1 MTSHSVEGPDGE
13 RVRCRW
19 CGSDRLY
26 VRYHDEEWG
35 VPVRD
40 DGRLFE
46 MLLLE
51 GAQAGLSW
59 ITVLRK
65 RARYRELFDE
75 FDAEKIAR
83 YDDARIDALVQ
94 DPGIIR
100 HRGKVEAFVGNAR
113 AYLAM
118 GGGCGAFGEL
128 VWSFKPVR
136 YIPRAA
142 SDRVPA
148 RTSESEALSR
158 ALVARG
164 FRFVGPT
171 ICYAFMQAIG
181 VVDDHEVPCF
191 RARKVH

>member
-1 MTSHSVEGPDGE
+1 MTAGRAEPVGGD
-13 RVRCRW
+13 RIRCRW
-19 CGSDRLY
+19 CRSDPLY

-35 VPVRD
+35 VPVRED
-40 DGRLFE
+40 ARLFE

-59 ITVLRK
+59 ITVLKK
-65 RARYRELFDE
+65 RDRYRELFDH

-83 YDDARIDALVQ
+83 YDPARIEVIVK

-118 GGGCGAFGEL
+118 GGGRGALSEL
-128 VWSFKPVR
+128 VWSAQPMGANR
-136 YIPRAA
+136 RAA
-142 SDRVPA
+142 SDPVPT
-148 RTSESEALSR
+148 RTRESEALSR

-181 VVDDHEVPCF
+181 VVDDHDVQCF
-191 RARKVH
+191 LANRAR